1 MWFGL
6 EILKGNNIVKTY
18 SNEFEHSS
26 HNVLNGLD
34 IAIHEGEFAAIMGSS
49 GSGKTTLLNIFSGI
63 DKPTLGNVEIMGVDV
78 TSLKDKERAVF
89 RRENLGLIFQ
99 NFNLLE
105 DLTLEE
111 NAMLPL
117 LMQGKKQSYVETEVE
132 ELFKLMNIYDIKD
145 KYPKSVSQGQ
155 RQRAAS
161 CRALATNPRI
171 IFADEPTGNLDSKAA
186 KKFMNYMKL
195 INSERKVT
203 LLLATHDSLTASYC
217 SRVIFIK
224 DGNIFADIY
233 KKEEDKKFINK
244 ILDCLVIMGGED

>member
-1 MWFGL
+1 M
-6 EILKGNNIVKTY
+6 EMVKGINIVKTY
-18 SNEFEHSS
+18 NNEFEDSS

-63 DKPTLGNVEIMGVDV
+63 DKPTIGEVEIMGRNV
-78 TSLKDKERAVF
+78 TNLNDKERAIF
-89 RRENLGLIFQ
+89 RRENLGMIFQ

-105 DLTLEE
+105 DLTLKE
-111 NAMLPL
+111 NAVLPL
-117 LMQGKKQSYVETEVE
+117 LMQGKKQVNVDEKVE
-132 ELFKLMNIYDIKD
+132 ELFKLMNIYEIKD

-171 IFADEPTGNLDSKAA
+171 IFADEPTGNLDSKSA

-195 INSERKVT
+195 INSEKKVT

-233 KKEEDKKFINK
+233 KKEEDKGFINK
-244 ILDCLVIMGGED
+244 ILDCLVIMGGDD